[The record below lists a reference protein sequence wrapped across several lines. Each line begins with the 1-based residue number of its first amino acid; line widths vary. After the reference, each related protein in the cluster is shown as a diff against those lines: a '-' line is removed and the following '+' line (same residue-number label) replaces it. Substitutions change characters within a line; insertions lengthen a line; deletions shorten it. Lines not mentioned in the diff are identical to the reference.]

1 MKLLAATIALSALAA
16 AVPQRPDMLYMVEGP
31 CTDPETTICVRGSY

>member
-16 AVPQRPDMLYMVEGP
+16 AVPQRPDMSYMFDGP
-31 CTDPETTICVRGSY
+31 CSDIGEGTCVRGSY